1 MIYLLSAYHV
11 ADMAISYVST
21 NHSLQVFHTI
31 DGISNVHLIN
41 EIIQAQADWQFL
53 RSHGC

>member
-41 EIIQAQADWQFL
+41 EIIQAQAD
-53 RSHGC
+53 